1 MYNKILLTTEEGWV
15 LESVNA
21 VTLVTFPE
29 GVFEKLGEVQ
39 QFTFKDN
46 IPLVTQLERED
57 QVRSLVSKVK
67 SFKESL

>member
-29 GVFEKLGEVQ
+29 GVFEKLEEVQ

>member
-29 GVFEKLGEVQ
+29 GVFEKLGGVQ

-46 IPLVTQLERED
+46 IPLVTQLEREA
-57 QVRSLVSKVK
+57 QVLSLVDKVK

>member
-21 VTLVTFPE
+21 ITLVTFPE
-29 GVFEKLGEVQ
+29 GVFEKLGELQ

-57 QVRSLVSKVK
+57 QVLSLVSKVK
-67 SFKESL
+67 RFKESL